1 MNRLRSSQDLWTGD
15 YEFIEVPHTA
25 ILGKRW
31 CVNRFAVLAEWWS
44 PHRRWAVPTG
54 ARPHQETK
62 GHADVPLH
70 RQAHRQKNF
79 ERVNDN
85 DYDALLKDCAPNIH
99 HRFGGHHA
107 LGGERHDRETLR
119 RWFQRLGR
127 LCPTLKLTVHDVWVK
142 GWPHNTTIIIR
153 WTGTQ
158 TLPDGSPYEN
168 HGVHIVRMRW
178 GKVVDIDANED
189 SQVVDESMKV
199 FAAHGVQEA
208 LADPIVS

>member
-1 MNRLRSSQDLWTGD
+1 
-15 YEFIEVPHTA
+15 
-25 ILGKRW
+25 
-31 CVNRFAVLAEWWS
+31 
-44 PHRRWAVPTG
+44 
-54 ARPHQETK
+54 
-62 GHADVPLH
+62 
-70 RQAHRQKNF
+70 
-79 ERVNDN
+79 
-85 DYDALLKDCAPNIH
+85 
-99 HRFGGHHA
+99 
-107 LGGERHDRETLR
+107 
-119 RWFQRLGR
+119 LGR

-189 SQVVDESMKV
+189 SQVVAESMKV
-199 FAAHGVQEA
+199 VAAHGVQEA

>member
-1 MNRLRSSQDLWTGD
+1 M
-15 YEFIEVPHTA
+15 YHT
-25 ILGKRW
+25 IVKRI
-31 CVNRFAVLAEWWS
+31 A
-44 PHRRWAVPTG
+44 T
-54 ARPHQETK
+54 
-62 GHADVPLH
+62 
-70 RQAHRQKNF
+70 KNF

-158 TLPDGSPYEN
+158 TLPDGSPYETTASTSCACAGAKSSTSTPTKTPRSSPN
-168 HGVHIVRMRW
+168 
-178 GKVVDIDANED
+178 
-189 SQVVDESMKV
+189 
-199 FAAHGVQEA
+199 
-208 LADPIVS
+208 P